1 LSYLC
6 STDLIF
12 DDPDYDIVRYEYEWF
27 ADGEAFRSVTHAG
40 HADAIPHHTILPGE
54 VLECRVTPSDG
65 ILRGDTATTLCGDLD
80 PTCIRVTIDV
90 VSSIKTGKRGK
101 DSERD
106 RVPSDRF

>member
-1 LSYLC
+1 MSYLC

-40 HADAIPHHTILPGE
+40 HADAIPHHTLLPGE

-65 ILRGDTATTLCGDLD
+65 ILRGDTATT
-80 PTCIRVTIDV
+80 
-90 VSSIKTGKRGK
+90 SSSRTLFLSPGFFTFSAALLKHTTQLPEKE
-101 DSERD
+101 S
-106 RVPSDRF
+106 